1 MTFPTHRLGW
11 LLPLLCL
18 LALGTG
24 AWRGLKQP
32 PGPDLHTFGSLPVVA
47 NGRVQPID
55 SLARNALLSIHGKQ
69 QVPGKDA
76 PPSPTAWLAELA
88 FQPEAAD
95 QRTIFLIQHDEVL
108 GLLGLTADEG
118 KYFSFERLVPRL
130 GKMSE
135 EASRIAAKE
144 PQTWSTYEKAIMKL
158 WRDLERY
165 QQLKFAFGHPATK
178 QLEFDLDQL
187 VAGAKSATEEA
198 AKQQRGEDHDPT
210 IIEAAEAR
218 LRVLR
223 EWSTQTNVLTE
234 PPSAGAPA
242 TNPGVW
248 HSFPASALAAASE
261 GHLHPSTL
269 AYAQLGTAWRAAD
282 NTTFDRIAGDLRDQF
297 QQQRPDDLRKSR
309 VEWTFNQ
316 LAPFTACMPV
326 YIASF
331 VCAFLSWLWPQAGLR
346 TTAFRALLLGF
357 VIHTLGLIVRMLLEG
372 RPPVTNLYS
381 SAIFIGWGAIV
392 LSILLELF
400 HKNAIGTAVAA
411 LTGFA
416 TLLIA
421 HHLSLGG
428 DTLEMMRAVLDSNF
442 WLATHVIVITLG
454 YSSTFLAGT
463 IAMLYLLRHASG
475 GVPKQAALSMRGMVY
490 GILCFATLAS
500 FVGTVLGGIWADQ
513 SWGRFWGWDPKEN
526 GALLIVLWNALI
538 LHARWGGMIREKGM
552 MVMAVFGNIV
562 TSWSWFGT
570 NMLGIGL
577 HSYGFTDRAFLWLSA
592 FVVSQLLV
600 MALAIIPRRECASKA
615 A

>member
-1 MTFPTHRLGW
+1 MTLLTRRMGW
-11 LLPLLCL
+11 LLPFLCL
-18 LALGTG
+18 LVLGTG
-24 AWRGLKQP
+24 AWRGLRKL
-32 PGPDLHTFGSLPVVA
+32 PGPDLRTFGSLPVVA

-55 SLARNALLSIHGKQ
+55 SLARNALLSIRGKQ
-69 QVPGKDA
+69 RVPGKDA
-76 PPSPTAWLAELA
+76 PASPTAWLAELA

-95 QRTIFLIQHDEVL
+95 RRTIFPVQHDEAL
-108 GLLGLTADEG
+108 GLLGLTVEEE
-118 KYFSFERLVPRL
+118 KCYSFERLVPRL
-130 GKMSE
+130 GEVSE

-144 PQTWSTYEKAIMKL
+144 PQTWSVYEKAVMKL

-165 QQLKFAFGHPATK
+165 QQLKFAFGHPVTK

-187 VAGAKSATEEA
+187 VAGAKSAAGET
-198 AKQQRGEDHDPT
+198 AKRARGEDHDPML
-210 IIEAAEAR
+210 IEAAEAR

-223 EWSTQTNVLTE
+223 DWSTQTQVLVV
-234 PPSAGAPA
+234 PPSPG
-242 TNPGVW
+242 TNSGTW
-248 HSFPASALAAASE
+248 QTLADSALASTSE
-261 GHLHPSTL
+261 GHLHPSAL
-269 AYAQLGTAWRAAD
+269 AYARLGAAWRTGD
-282 NTTFDRIAGDLRDQF
+282 NATFDSVAGDLRHRLQHDH
-297 QQQRPDDLRKSR
+297 PDDLRKSR

-316 LAPFTACMPV
+316 LAPFTSCMPV
-326 YIASF
+326 YIAGF
-331 VCAFLSWLWPQAGLR
+331 VCAFLSWLWPQGGLR
-346 TTAFRALLLGF
+346 TTAFRVLLVGL
-357 VIHTLGLIVRMLLEG
+357 VIHTVGLIVRMMLEG

-454 YSSTFLAGT
+454 YSATFLAGA
-463 IAMLYLLRHASG
+463 IAILFLLRHATG
-475 GVPKQAALSMRGMVY
+475 GVPKAAATSMRGMVY
-490 GILCFATLAS
+490 GTLCFATLAS

-592 FVVSQLLV
+592 FVASQLIV
-600 MALAIIPRRECASKA
+600 MALAMIPRRECA
-615 A
+615 

>member
-1 MTFPTHRLGW
+1 MTFPMRRLGW
-11 LLPLLCL
+11 LLPFLCL
-18 LALGTG
+18 LVLGTG
-24 AWRGLKQP
+24 AWRGLKKP
-32 PGPDLHTFGSLPVVA
+32 PGPDLRAFGSLPVVA

-55 SLARNALLSIHGKQ
+55 SLARNALLSIRGKQ
-69 QVPGKDA
+69 RVSGKDA

-88 FQPEAAD
+88 FQPDAAD
-95 QRTIFLIQHDEVL
+95 RRMVFPVLHDEAL
-108 GLLGLTADEG
+108 GLMGLTVDEE
-118 KYFSFERLVPRL
+118 KYFSFESLVPRL
-130 GKMSE
+130 GKLSE

-144 PQTWSTYEKAIMKL
+144 PQTWSTYEKAVMKL

-187 VAGAKSATEEA
+187 VAGAKSAAEA
-198 AKQQRGEDHDPT
+198 TAKRERGEDYDAT
-210 IIEAAEAR
+210 VIEAAEAR
-218 LRVLR
+218 LRVLG
-223 EWSTQTNVLTE
+223 EWSAQTNVLTE
-234 PPSAGAPA
+234 PPSPA
-242 TNPGVW
+242 ASPGVW
-248 HSFPASALAAASE
+248 RTLADSALAAASD
-261 GHLHPSTL
+261 GRLNPSTS
-269 AYAQLGTAWRAAD
+269 AYARLGTAWRAGD
-282 NTTFDRIAGDLRDQF
+282 TTTFDSTVGNLRNQL
-297 QQQRPDDLRKSR
+297 QEERPGDLRKSR
-309 VEWTFNQ
+309 AEWIFNQ
-316 LAPFTACMPV
+316 LAPFTSCMPV

-331 VCAFLSWLWPQAGLR
+331 VCAFLSWLWPQGGLR
-346 TTAFRALLLGF
+346 TTAFRVLLLGF
-357 VIHTLGLIVRMLLEG
+357 VIHTVGLITRMMLEG

-392 LSILLELF
+392 LSIVLELF

-454 YSSTFLAGT
+454 YSATFLAGA
-463 IAMLYLLRHASG
+463 IAILFLVRHALV
-475 GVPKQAALSMRGMVY
+475 GVPKTEAVSMRGMVY
-490 GILCFATLAS
+490 GTLCFATLAS

-526 GALLIVLWNALI
+526 GALLIVIWNALI

-577 HSYGFTDRAFLWLSA
+577 HSYGFTDRAFVWLSA
-592 FVVSQLLV
+592 FVASQLLV
-600 MALAIIPRRECASKA
+600 MALAMIPRRVA

>member
-1 MTFPTHRLGW
+1 MTIPTRRLGW
-11 LLPLLCL
+11 LLPFLCVL
-18 LALGTG
+18 VLGTG
-24 AWRGLKQP
+24 AWRGLKKP
-32 PGPDLHTFGSLPVVA
+32 PGQDLRDFGSLPVVS

-76 PPSPTAWLAELA
+76 PATPTAWLAELA

-95 QRTIFLIQHDEVL
+95 RRAIFPVLHDEAL
-108 GLLGLTADEG
+108 GLLGLTVDEE
-118 KYFSFERLVPRL
+118 KYYSFERLVPRL

-144 PQTWSTYEKAIMKL
+144 PQTWSAYEKAIMKL
-158 WRDLERY
+158 WQDIERY

-178 QLEFDLDQL
+178 QLEFDLNQL
-187 VAGAKSATEEA
+187 VAGAKSAVEET
-198 AKQQRGEDHDPT
+198 AKRARGEDHDPLL
-210 IIEAAEAR
+210 IEAAEAR

-223 EWSTQTNVLTE
+223 DWSTQTRVLTE
-234 PPSAGAPA
+234 PPSPG
-242 TNPGVW
+242 TDHGVW
-248 HSFPASALAAASE
+248 RSLADSALAASSE
-261 GHLHPSTL
+261 GHLHPSTM
-269 AYAQLGTAWRAAD
+269 AYARLGAAFRDGDTA
-282 NTTFDRIAGDLRDQF
+282 TFNATVGDLRNSL
-297 QQQRPDDLRKSR
+297 QQERPGDLRKSR
-309 VEWTFNQ
+309 VEWIFNQ
-316 LAPFTACMPV
+316 LAPFTSCMPV

-331 VCAFLSWLWPQAGLR
+331 VCAFLSWLWPQGGLR
-346 TTAFRALLLGF
+346 TTAFRVLLLGF
-357 VIHTLGLIVRMLLEG
+357 AIHTVGLIVRMLLEG

-400 HKNAIGTAVAA
+400 YKNAIGTAVAA

-454 YSSTFLAGT
+454 YSATFLAGA
-463 IAMLYLLRHASG
+463 IAILFLLRHATG
-475 GVPKQAALSMRGMVY
+475 GVPKAAAVSMRGMVY
-490 GILCFATLAS
+490 GTLCFATLAS

-592 FVVSQLLV
+592 FVASQLLV
-600 MALAIIPRRECASKA
+600 MALAMIPRREPA
-615 A
+615 